1 MSNIDSKISQIK
13 TGAIQKLIEQHL
25 VQYEKYKDNE
35 SRNAIIDLLKICELI
50 HQGRTF
56 LRFSQNDLPSDS
68 FYEYACQIVNY
79 KPIEDFSNLIFP
91 MGSVNKN
98 DQIDMSGN
106 IIITPKFDGV
116 SIGMILRKN
125 ENTFK
130 ENEFIVEFATTR
142 QSKICTLEIKELLHS
157 VNISKMI
164 PSDIFKE
171 CHLSEIKSIKVR
183 GELVLRTKSENV
195 VSAATASGWLK
206 RGIDGIKEHYSEL
219 RIIAYEIAEIETDS
233 KKIQLNQRQ
242 SLRFLNQMFANYK
255 DCSLNFGSPWSIVEG
270 NLLKEDPY
278 KYYEIFST
286 NGVPLDGIV
295 YCKPDWVYPLEESKF
310 NKVAYGK
317 IAWKPSPMFE
327 SFVSGLQITISG
339 NGKYSFC
346 LEFLPLQIEGKIYS
360 KSKIQYYEILD
371 KKFKIGDRIR
381 IELSN
386 GITAVIHSKIENGIP
401 LIQELM
407 NAGLID
413 ENYQFE
419 SNHPNGFEI
428 LTSTNCLNENL
439 KSDGIIEFTRTQID
453 KIGQL
458 IDCPKKCIE
467 CQEPL
472 EYGDKEIFCRN
483 EDCSCQVVKKYST
496 LLSRIK
502 KENPPTP
509 MNIYDTAH
517 KKFIKSNLTSTRLED
532 LYDSETGLNL
542 NSLIGEIPNFIQSF
556 ESMTLVQRA
565 YCLQI
570 GGMKT
575 LEKMSEKELWEKI
588 RDSFLFK

>member
-1 MSNIDSKISQIK
+1 MSNLDNKISQIK
-13 TGAIQKLIEQHL
+13 TGVIQKLIEEHL
-25 VQYEKYKDNE
+25 EKYSKYKDNE
-35 SRNAIIDLLKICELI
+35 SRSSIIELLKICDMI

-68 FYEYACQIVNY
+68 FYEYACKTVNY
-79 KPIEDFSNLIFP
+79 SPHKDFSNLIFP

-98 DQIDMSGN
+98 DKIDLDGN

-130 ENEFIVEFATTR
+130 ENEFIIDFATTR
-142 QSKICTLEIKELLHS
+142 QSKICTLEIKELLES
-157 VNISKMI
+157 VNISKLFPKDI
-164 PSDIFKE
+164 LPNCSLSDIKT
-171 CHLSEIKSIKVR
+171 IKVR
-183 GELVLRTKSENV
+183 GELVLRSKSKNI

-206 RGIDGIKEHYSEL
+206 RGIDGIKEHSSEL
-219 RIIAYEIAEIETDS
+219 RIIAYEVAELETTS
-233 KKIQLNQRQ
+233 NKIHLTQRQ
-242 SLRFLNQMFANYK
+242 ALRFLNQMFANYK

-270 NLLKEDPY
+270 NQLQEDPY
-278 KYYEIFST
+278 KYFEIFSKDE
-286 NGVPLDGIV
+286 VPLDGIV
-295 YCKPDWVYPLEESKF
+295 YCKPEWVYPLDESKF

-346 LEFLPLQIEGKIYS
+346 LEFLTLNIEGKNYS
-360 KSKIQYYEILD
+360 KAKIQYYEIQE

-381 IELSN
+381 VELSN

-401 LIQELM
+401 FKQELM

-413 ENYQFE
+413 ENSNFE
-419 SNHPNGFEI
+419 INHPNGFEI
-428 LTSTNCLNENL
+428 LTTTNSLNEDL
-439 KSDGIIEFTRTQID
+439 VSSDVVEFARSKIGE
-453 KIGQL
+453 IGQL
-458 IDCPKKCIE
+458 ISCPKKCIK
-467 CQEPL
+467 CDGIL

-483 EDCSCQVVKKYST
+483 ENCSSQILKKYSMMLT
-496 LLSRIK
+496 RIK
-502 KENPPTP
+502 QENPPIP
-509 MNIYDTAH
+509 MNIYDTKH
-517 KKFIKSNLTSTRLED
+517 KNFIRSNLTSNRLEE
-532 LYDSETGLNL
+532 LFDSPNGLNL
-542 NSLIGEIPNFIQSF
+542 DSLTGEIPNFIQSF

-570 GGMKT
+570 GGKAT
-575 LEKMSEKELWEKI
+575 LEKLSEDELMKKI
-588 RDSFLFK
+588 EASFLFK